1 MEQRPLSRDFRRR
14 TRPRQRLPPGQRG
27 SRLAAASTGERR
39 SRAKRGEAAPR
50 YAEEGAAPGKAG
62 GGAFFGVIGTIAQQF
77 GNDEKQRPTLL
88 R

>member
-1 MEQRPLSRDFRRR
+1 MEQRPLLRDLRRR
-14 TRPRQRLPPGQRG
+14 IKPRQRLLPGRRG
-27 SRLAAASTGERR
+27 GRQAAASTGERR
-39 SRAKRGEAAPR
+39 SRAKRGSAAHR

-62 GGAFFGVIGTIAQQF
+62 GGAFFGAIGTIAQQF